1 LTTVLGTGY
10 DILSTPNG
18 IENPL
23 AFLPQLLSLVT
34 DCWKLDTRLN
44 AFYKRLEKSTPGPV
58 YWSRLSNGFN
68 ASISVGDAREGSG
81 DVFPVA
87 FQFEDLEM
95 ARTCAV
101 YWASLAILWSGMK
114 YIYSILSPVASFLPL
129 MAPGASLP
137 PLEHRTD
144 IIPLA
149 KNICQSVEYMIS
161 QIPESGTSGATPI
174 VFPLKVATE
183 IFGDGAAAG
192 EKCERELEWAK
203 NLMVSMG
210 KGLRL
215 LNNIDGPVERHTF
228 IPSPD
233 VDEGWLKKNV
243 AKV

>member
-1 LTTVLGTGY
+1 MTTVLAMGF
-10 DILSTPNG
+10 DILSTPSG

-34 DCWKLDTRLN
+34 ECWKLDTRLN

-68 ASISVGDAREGSG
+68 ASISVGDAGEGFG
-81 DVFPVA
+81 GVFPVA
-87 FQFEDLEM
+87 FQFEDPET
-95 ARTCAV
+95 ARTCMV

-114 YIYSILSPVASFLPL
+114 YIYSLLSPVASFLPL
-129 MAPGASLP
+129 IAPGASLP

-144 IIPLA
+144 TIPLA
-149 KNICQSVEYMIS
+149 KNICQSVEYIIS
-161 QIPESGTSGATPI
+161 QSPEAGASGATSI

-183 IFGDGAAAG
+183 TFGDGAAAG

-203 NLMVSMG
+203 NLIARIG

-215 LNNIDGPVERHTF
+215 LNNVDGPLERHTF

-233 VDEGWLKKNV
+233 MGEV
-243 AKV
+243 

>member
-1 LTTVLGTGY
+1 MLAEGF
-10 DILSTPNG
+10 DILSTPSG

-23 AFLPQLLSLVT
+23 ASLPQLLSLVT
-34 DCWKLDTRLN
+34 GCWKLDTRLN
-44 AFYKRLEKSTPGPV
+44 AFYKRLEKSSPGPV

-68 ASISVGDAREGSG
+68 ASISVGNVDKGFG
-81 DVFPVA
+81 CVFTVA
-87 FQFEDLEM
+87 FQFEDPET
-95 ARTCAV
+95 ARTCMV

-129 MAPGASLP
+129 IAPGAFLP

-144 IIPLA
+144 TIPLA
-149 KNICQSVEYMIS
+149 KNICQSVEYIIS
-161 QIPESGTSGATPI
+161 QSPGAGASGAMPV

-183 IFGDGAAAG
+183 TFGDGAAAG

-203 NLMVSMG
+203 NLITRIG

-215 LNNIDGPVERHTF
+215 LNNVNGPLERHAF

-233 VDEGWLKKNV
+233 IGQE
-243 AKV
+243 